1 IFVCFNIRWI
11 FGNMFFQEGKS
22 MKVLIRTFVSIT
34 LFIFIWSN
42 MLFAENN
49 ITGQIDSISSNKL
62 SISQARKLLLKSIIL
77 PGWGEHSLDY
87 HRRGYGFNSSELIF
101 WITYAAF
108 QFHAGSM
115 NDNMRAYAAQHAG
128 VNPANKDDYY
138 FKDIG
143 NYMNIYEYNEQK
155 LRYRQ
160 NSALYPDTDE
170 YFWAWDSEQS
180 RKEFDKIRIKGSV
193 ALRNASFT
201 VAGLVVNR
209 IISIFDIIALTRNRI
224 EKPNSDLSAYVVPH
238 SKGVTLSLNFS
249 F

>member
-1 IFVCFNIRWI
+1 MYFDIEWI
-11 FGNMFFQEGKS
+11 FGNMFFQEEES
-22 MKVLIRTFVSIT
+22 MKILIRGFV
-34 LFIFIWSN
+34 LFILTISVSSN
-42 MLFAENN
+42 MLLAEYK
-49 ITGQIDSISSNKL
+49 ITSQIDSISSDKL
-62 SISQARKLLLKSIIL
+62 SISQARTLLLKSIVL
-77 PGWGEHSLDY
+77 PGWGEHSLNC
-87 HRRGYGFNSSELIF
+87 HKRGYGFNSSELVF
-101 WITYAAF
+101 WITYVAF

-128 VNPANKDDYY
+128 VIPIDKDDYY

-143 NYMNIYEYNEQK
+143 NYMNIYEYNDQK

-160 NSALYPDTDE
+160 NNALYPETDE

-193 ALRNASFT
+193 ALRNASFA

-209 IISIFDIIALTRNRI
+209 IISMFDIIALTRNKI

-249 F
+249 L